1 MNNKREKQ
9 KSRWALQLKPQWI
22 YRSSGSQIVFFILS
36 ETIVNAGRTKGQ
48 EKKEKKNEP
57 NAVDRSLTDCLTAVS
72 LS

>member
-1 MNNKREKQ
+1 MNNKREKK

-48 EKKEKKNEP
+48 EN
-57 NAVDRSLTDCLTAVS
+57 
-72 LS
+72 LSGETCKTVCGHMTL